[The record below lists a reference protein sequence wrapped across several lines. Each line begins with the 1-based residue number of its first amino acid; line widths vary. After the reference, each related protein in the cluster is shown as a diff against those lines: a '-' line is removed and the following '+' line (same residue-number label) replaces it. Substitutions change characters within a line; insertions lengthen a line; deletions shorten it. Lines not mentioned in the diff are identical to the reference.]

1 MDRCKLEP
9 LLPMNP
15 ETLVAEFRKI
25 IGNDHAYS
33 SYVLG
38 FVMGLMVKEPEITL
52 KAALEEFLRK
62 RHKK

>member
-1 MDRCKLEP
+1 
-9 LLPMNP
+9 MNP